1 MSLTK
6 YINSCV
12 HIYMIAFIHITYIT
26 YYHQFSEGYLQRLQ
40 RVIIKVAEK
49 QNTYPVYI
57 K

>member
-12 HIYMIAFIHITYIT
+12 HIYKTVFIHIAYIT
-26 YYHQFSEGYLQRLQ
+26 YYYQFSEGYLQR
-40 RVIIKVAEK
+40 VVIKVAEK
-49 QNTYPVYI
+49 QNTCAVYI